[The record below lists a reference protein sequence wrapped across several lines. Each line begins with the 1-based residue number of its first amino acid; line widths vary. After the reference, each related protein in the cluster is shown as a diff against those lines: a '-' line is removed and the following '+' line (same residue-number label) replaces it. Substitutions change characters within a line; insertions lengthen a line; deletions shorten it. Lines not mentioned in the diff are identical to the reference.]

1 MIKSSINPVLTL
13 DYMIHEDENKIFDRK
28 SAQLKPSDIAD
39 EISAYANA
47 DGGTIVFGI
56 SDKTRRLEGINAVGA
71 EKLIILLMLLW
82 IAVILHRNIK
92 RNFLI

>member
-71 EKLIILLMLLW
+71 EKINNFINAPMHTAQEPSLKHQLM
-82 IAVILHRNIK
+82 
-92 RNFLI
+92 

>member
-39 EISAYANA
+39 EISAY
-47 DGGTIVFGI
+47 G
-56 SDKTRRLEGINAVGA
+56 
-71 EKLIILLMLLW
+71 LL
-82 IAVILHRNIK
+82 
-92 RNFLI
+92 